1 MTTNEI
7 NGLPGSR
14 PVETGNAKGAK
25 GPASSAPS
33 SSAGSSPA
41 PSSTVPTDTLNL
53 TDTAARIQRLEA
65 VVADMPAVDQQ
76 RVEAL
81 RREVA
86 AGAYKTD
93 PDRVASK
100 LLTLERELVRNK

>member
-1 MTTNEI
+1 MTNEI

-25 GPASSAPS
+25 APA
-33 SSAGSSPA
+33 SSAGSSGAGSAPA
-41 PSSTVPTDTLNL
+41 PGSSAPTDTLNL
-53 TDTAARIQRLEA
+53 TDAAARLQRLEA
-65 VVADMPAVDQQ
+65 LVADLPAVDQQ

-86 AGAYKTD
+86 SGAYKTD
-93 PDRVASK
+93 PERVADR
-100 LLTLERELVRNK
+100 LVRLERELVRNR

>member
-1 MTTNEI
+1 MTNEI

-14 PVETGNAKGAK
+14 PVETGNAKGTK
-25 GPASSAPS
+25 GPTATARPASGGSAPAS
-33 SSAGSSPA
+33 GSA
-41 PSSTVPTDTLNL
+41 TPTDTLKL
-53 TDTAARIQRLEA
+53 TDTAARLQRLEA

-76 RVEAL
+76 RVDAL

-86 AGAYKTD
+86 SGAYKTD
-93 PDRVASK
+93 PERVANK